1 MKNNYGRVQVSF
13 AVISLVI
20 LGLGIFGPNTDSIS
34 LIAGILA
41 LIALIIFDFYTP
53 QIAGLSPDNPKV
65 KTMRRLN
72 RFSMVLVVIGFSII
86 NWLPG
91 TIMDSQT
98 DGLTGTVIAVML
110 MVVIGNVAPKIPF
123 NRYMGLRLPW
133 TIRDEDTWKVAH
145 KLLGYI
151 TFPIVLILILGSLLG
166 DTQSFIQ
173 YSILAWIGIPG
184 LYSGW
189 FYYMRLS
196 GKR

>member
-1 MKNNYGRVQVSF
+1 MKNNYSRVQVSF

-53 QIAGLSPDNPKV
+53 QIADLSPDNPKV

-110 MVVIGNVAPKIPF
+110 MAVIGNVAPKIPF